1 MKERYMKDLL
11 DIRKDIDKIDEQI
24 VKLYE
29 ERMKLTSDV
38 AEYKINT
45 GKQVFDKEREESKLA
60 TLQKKAESDFTR
72 HGIRELFEQIMAM
85 SRKKQYKL
93 LTEHGIMP
101 PQEFEPIHTLDYSN
115 ARIVFQGLEGAYSQ
129 LAMEQFF
136 GENCNN
142 FHVESWKDAMEAI
155 KNGKRI
161 MRYSRSRILRQELSR
176 KIMIFWWNMIIILSG
191 SRSSVLIM
199 HF

>member
-1 MKERYMKDLL
+1 MKDLL

-45 GKQVFDKEREESKLA
+45 GKQIFDKEREESKLA

-155 KNGKRI
+155 KNGEADYAVLPI
-161 MRYSRSRILRQELSR
+161 E
-176 KIMIFWWNMIIILSG
+176 N
-191 SRSSVLIM
+191 SSAGIVSENYDLLVEYDNYIVGGAD
-199 HF
+199 HPY

>member
-1 MKERYMKDLL
+1 MKDLL

-142 FHVESWKDAMEAI
+142 FHVESWKDAMEPLRT
-155 KNGKRI
+155 GKRI

>member
-1 MKERYMKDLL
+1 MKDLL

-45 GKQVFDKEREESKLA
+45 GKQIFDKEREESKLA

-136 GENCNN
+136 GKMP
-142 FHVESWKDAMEAI
+142 WRPLRT
-155 KNGKRI
+155 GKRI

>member
-45 GKQVFDKEREESKLA
+45 GKQIFDKEREESKLA

-101 PQEFEPIHTLDYSN
+101 PQEFELIHTLDYSN

-129 LAMEQFF
+129 LAMEQF
-136 GENCNN
+136 
-142 FHVESWKDAMEAI
+142 W
-155 KNGKRI
+155 
-161 MRYSRSRILRQELSR
+161 R
-176 KIMIFWWNMIIILSG
+176 KLQ
-191 SRSSVLIM
+191 
-199 HF
+199 

>member
-1 MKERYMKDLL
+1 MKDLQ
-11 DIRKDIDKIDEQI
+11 DIRKDIDRIDDQI
-24 VKLYE
+24 VELYE
-29 ERMKLTSDV
+29 ERMKLTSEV

-93 LTEHGIMP
+93 LTEHGIVQK
-101 PQEFEPIHTLDYSN
+101 QEFIPVDSLDYSH

-129 LAMEQFF
+129 LAMEKFF
-136 GENCNN
+136 
-142 FHVESWKDAMEAI
+142 
-155 KNGKRI
+155 
-161 MRYSRSRILRQELSR
+161 
-176 KIMIFWWNMIIILSG
+176 
-191 SRSSVLIM
+191 
-199 HF
+199 

>member
-1 MKERYMKDLL
+1 MKDLL

-142 FHVESWKDAMEAI
+142 FHVESWKDAM
-155 KNGKRI
+155 G
-161 MRYSRSRILRQELSR
+161 YSRSRILRQELSR